1 MTQEDGGKA
10 GAGGST
16 KPTLGEARDVDR
28 WMYEFIARLAHDVR
42 APLGAIRMWT
52 HVLRGSDDP
61 GDKQAGLTAI
71 EASVRSHNDLISM
84 LVDMSSAIVGR
95 LALERRPVNPL
106 PSARAAVDLVAAE
119 AKSHHVSLGALQVDP
134 AAAEPL
140 VLADARRLEQLV
152 AAVLSFAVTTTK
164 SPGRVAARAGVAGG
178 AFELRISSTEGTVAP
193 AELAGLFTPY
203 QNVGI
208 GQPRRDFGLG
218 LAFARALALSH
229 DGALDATHPGPG
241 DGPVFT
247 LRLPLA
253 ASSVG

>member
-1 MTQEDGGKA
+1 
-10 GAGGST
+10 
-16 KPTLGEARDVDR
+16 LFGEARDIDR

-52 HVLRGSDDP
+52 HVLRGSDDS
-61 GDKQAGLTAI
+61 GDKQTGLNAI
-71 EASVRSHNDLISM
+71 DASVRSHSDLISM

-95 LALERRPVNPL
+95 LALERRRVNPL
-106 PSARAAVDLVAAE
+106 LSVRAALQMAEAE
-119 AKSHHVSLGALQVDP
+119 AKPHGVALEPLQVVPGDG
-134 AAAEPL
+134 EPS
-140 VLADARRLEQLV
+140 VLGDARRLEQL
-152 AAVLSFAVTTTK
+152 AAALLSFAVTTTK
-164 SPGRVAARAGVAGG
+164 PGGRVGTRVTTTGDG
-178 AFELRISSTEGTVAP
+178 FELRVSCTEGTVSA

-229 DGALDATHPGPG
+229 DGTLEGTHAGPG
-241 DGPVFT
+241 QGPVFI

-253 ASSVG
+253 GPPPAG